1 MDVPIIAVVASVTGG
16 AGLTVRRFLAY
27 LDRREN
33 RQLARHVFDRT
44 QSTDALDGYSR
55 LLTAQRGN
63 GPPGEISGPGPGSLP
78 GRTDWLK
85 AVARWLRDRAGAAL
99 R

>member
-1 MDVPIIAVVASVTGG
+1 MEVRIITLASLTGG
-16 AGLTVRRFLAY
+16 AGLTLRVFLAY

-44 QSTDALDGYSR
+44 RSTDALDGYSR

-63 GPPGEISGPGPGSLP
+63 DPPGDSSGPGPGSPP
-78 GRTDWLK
+78 GRADWLR
-85 AVARWLRDRAGAAL
+85 AVARWLRDRAGSKL